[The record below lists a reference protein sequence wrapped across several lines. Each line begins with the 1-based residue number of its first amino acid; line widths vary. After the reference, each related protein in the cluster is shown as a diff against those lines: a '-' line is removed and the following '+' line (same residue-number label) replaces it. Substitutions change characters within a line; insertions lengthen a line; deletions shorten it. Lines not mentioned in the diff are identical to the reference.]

1 MEPKK
6 NPVYDVHHYRP
17 VIFGISLSI
26 SLLAVIV
33 VFEWSVEKIEHCSIP
48 AEVVFAQLIPIEYPP
63 HNFTEELPKQAK
75 QVNPDRII
83 EVKHDPVVQKDEPLI
98 TMEPEPDVN
107 APEPVYYEPPPVEL
121 VSDEVHVNAE
131 VMPLPEGGYE
141 GFYKLL
147 SKNMKYPKVAR
158 RNTTQGKVFIEFTVG
173 KSGEVTNMK
182 VIKGI
187 GDGCDEEAMR
197 VLALAKWKPG
207 KQRGVPVKVRMVQV
221 IDFRLQ

>member
-1 MEPKK
+1 MESKK

-17 VIFGISLSI
+17 VIFGISLI
-26 SLLAVIV
+26 ASLLAVIV
-33 VFEWSVEKIEHCSIP
+33 VFEWSMKKVERIP
-48 AEVVFAQLIPIEYPP
+48 IPEELVFAQLLPIEFPP

-75 QVNPDRII
+75 KVNPDRII
-83 EVKHDPVVQKDEPLI
+83 EVKHDPVVQTEEPLI
-98 TMEPEPDVN
+98 TIEPQPDVIG
-107 APEPVYYEPPPVEL
+107 AEPIYYEAPPIE
-121 VSDEVHVNAE
+121 EVPEEVFVTAE
-131 VMPLPEGGYE
+131 FMPLPEGGYE

-147 SKNMKYPKVAR
+147 SKNMKYPKVAK

-207 KQRGVPVKVRMVQV
+207 KQRGVPVIVRMVQT